1 MCFQTR
7 RVVRTQDFTVW
18 RIFNHRKEKWCES
31 DETYLNKLV
40 ISYEVNLFLAGLS
53 YLEPLC
59 SGLSCMPPLEY
70 IVVVCSTEFAYSVG
84 VVDGRHTMV
93 DIVKF
98 GLVQNILLP
107 CGASRKSCF
116 WYFNLLFSSF
126 EHSSSRVHLL
136 GQSLQRKGTPW
147 KKCFHVSLVQK

>member
-1 MCFQTR
+1 MFKISK
-7 RVVRTQDFTVW
+7 VLVNKIPKL
-18 RIFNHRKEKWCES
+18 RIHSIPDRNQS
-31 DETYLNKLV
+31 KLIV
-40 ISYEVNLFLAGLS
+40 KSHKKSLFSGGFSLLK
-53 YLEPLC
+53 PLC
-59 SGLSCMPPLEY
+59 DGLSCMPPLEY

-136 GQSLQRKGTPW
+136 GQSRQRKGTPW